1 MRFVSTR
8 GKASAASLGT
18 ALFDGLAPDGGLYVP
33 DTIEAWSEDEIAGIP
48 SRSLP
53 ELGVRVLKPFAAGGI
68 DAATLTAVAVAQLS
82 VPLIEIG
89 RGFPRRAFRPD
100 AGIQDIG
107 ARCGP
112 PMAARGA
119 DVGSLRR
126 PAIPATS
133 PTHFTDC
140 QRARVV
146 SLSRRA

>member
-68 DAATLTAVAVAQLS
+68 DAATLSAVVHEALNFPI
-82 VPLIEIG
+82 PLIEVEPGIFALELFHG
-89 RGFPRRAFRPD
+89 RRWRSR
-100 AGIQDIG
+100 I
-107 ARCGP
+107 
-112 PMAARGA
+112 
-119 DVGSLRR
+119 S
-126 PAIPATS
+126 
-133 PTHFTDC
+133 
-140 QRARVV
+140 ARV
-146 SLSRRA
+146 SWPG